1 VRSVSAVQQGK
12 ERGWHVAVVG
22 EKAVREEGNGEWASR
37 DRLD

>member
-1 VRSVSAVQQGK
+1 VRSVLAVQQGK

-22 EKAVREEGNGEWASR
+22 EKAVREEGNGEWASH